1 MKIMEIIP
9 ATESHLKV
17 VNQFLQTHF
26 FTREPLGIR
35 FGIEPYKDTNEWLS
49 EVTIPLLSQ
58 KVCLTLIHQTKF

>member
-1 MKIMEIIP
+1 MEIIP

-58 KVCLTLIHQTKF
+58 KV